1 MLQVFL
7 IVIFLPP
14 AGVSLAPFLLL
25 SSLIAIRGLIALP
38 SKDLAILLGVLSVS
52 SLAVAAIRHPEF
64 SLSAPFPS
72 AGLIILTVWIGFIYR
87 WCLDK
92 RVSDAEAIRRV
103 NMVTSEL
110 VDANV
115 ALQDLTDQTNDQ
127 AARRERLA
135 LSRELHDTVAYTFT
149 TIAAS
154 IELAA
159 ELIDRD
165 REAVLGELRHAR
177 NLTAE
182 GLREVRGIV
191 RTTREEAER
200 GFRGLGRWGALVD
213 VFKQA
218 TGVIVTLD
226 AAEHFPELIEELD
239 NLVYHLIQEGMINAY
254 RHGHATVIWV
264 KVWIERAH
272 LCVTVS
278 DNGCGTDQ
286 LGSGFGIMGMQ
297 ERVHALGG
305 RISWL
310 TAPGAGFDLA
320 VEIPLEEKEPSP

>member
-1 MLQVFL
+1 M
-7 IVIFLPP
+7 
-14 AGVSLAPFLLL
+14 
-25 SSLIAIRGLIALP
+25 
-38 SKDLAILLGVLSVS
+38 
-52 SLAVAAIRHPEF
+52 
-64 SLSAPFPS
+64 
-72 AGLIILTVWIGFIYR
+72 
-87 WCLDK
+87 
-92 RVSDAEAIRRV
+92 EAIRRV
-103 NMVTSEL
+103 NIVASEL
-110 VDANV
+110 VNANV
-115 ALQDLTDQTNDQ
+115 ALQNYVDQSNDQ

-165 REAVLGELRHAR
+165 REAALAELRHAR
-177 NLTAE
+177 KLTIE

-191 RTTREEAER
+191 RAKREEAER
-200 GFRGLGRWGALVD
+200 GFWGLGRWGALVD

-226 AAEHFPELIEELD
+226 VMERFPELIDELD
-239 NLVYHLIQEGMINAY
+239 DLVYHLIQEGMINAY

-305 RISWL
+305 RISWR
-310 TAPGAGFDLA
+310 TAPGAGFVLA
-320 VEIPLEEKEPSP
+320 VEIPLEEKEST